1 MGYSL
6 LPRENCFDRV
16 THDALRLRA
25 FEAKPMKQNCA
36 KSLCEFA
43 YTARR
48 QVERAV
54 YSGRQNT
61 HYARD
66 HGILGGRDDPAL
78 SHAFRGIAT
87 NPGVDGRCGI
97 SRVRKQPHHCDRLLR
112 RAEAKMEYA
121 AKSACDSLRW

>member
-1 MGYSL
+1 MRYSL
-6 LPRENCFDRV
+6 LPWENCFDRV

-25 FEAKPMKQNCA
+25 SEAKPMKQNCA

-48 QVERAV
+48 LVERAV
-54 YSGRQNT
+54 HSGRENT

-78 SHAFRGIAT
+78 SHAFRGIAA
-87 NPGVDGRCGI
+87 R
-97 SRVRKQPHHCDRLLR
+97 SRVDWRRRIGGAREKPHYCGCLLR
-112 RAEAKMEYA
+112 CADTEV
-121 AKSACDSLRW
+121 